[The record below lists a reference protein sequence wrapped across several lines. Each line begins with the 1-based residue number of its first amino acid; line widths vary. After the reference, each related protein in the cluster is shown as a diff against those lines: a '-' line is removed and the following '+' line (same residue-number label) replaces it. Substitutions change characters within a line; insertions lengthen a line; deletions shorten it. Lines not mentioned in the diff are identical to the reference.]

1 MSGKNTVRQMWQERL
16 QRFERA
22 GLSVRAFCDDE
33 GVSQASFYH
42 WRRRLVE
49 QRTHGTANTK
59 PAFQAVRL
67 TTVSAALVIELP
79 GGTRVQVA
87 ADQIDLACAVVREVA
102 LVARGGA

>member
-1 MSGKNTVRQMWQERL
+1 MSGKITVRHMWQERL

-33 GVSQASFYH
+33 GVSQASFYN
-42 WRRRLVE
+42 WRRRLAQQQTQAATNGV
-49 QRTHGTANTK
+49 
-59 PAFQAVRL
+59 PAFQAVRVRTVGAGL
-67 TTVSAALVIELP
+67 TIELP
-79 GGTRVQVA
+79 CGTRVQVA